1 MKQIYRAIK
10 YKYDFQQYETIRSF
24 DKSIYTGKNTID
36 EGEEDQNNLLENKV
50 EFNNTFRPKSNKVK
64 VKRNIF
70 DRVNALYEGRELTLN
85 AFKSGIFPVKA
96 TQGKILKII
105 TTKQMLQ
112 RLPIDLTKV
121 RTDNH
126 LKMY

>member
-10 YKYDFQQYETIRSF
+10 DKYDFQQYETIRSF

-36 EGEEDQNNLLENKV
+36 EGEEDQNNLLENMV
-50 EFNNTFRPKSNKVK
+50 EFNNKFRPKANKVK